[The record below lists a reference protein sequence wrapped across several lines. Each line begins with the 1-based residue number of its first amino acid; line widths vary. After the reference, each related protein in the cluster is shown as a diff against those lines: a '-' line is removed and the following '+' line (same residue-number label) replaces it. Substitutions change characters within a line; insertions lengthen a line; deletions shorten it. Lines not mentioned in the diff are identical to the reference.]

1 MSTTQELWLRP
12 WTVFSSVAAWFY
24 PCIKVKGIL
33 NKFIIHLLCFLFF
46 FLKQR
51 HISYT
56 FIWLGVLV
64 FNMVHLFKI
73 KFYWSII
80 YRLQIIS
87 SVQFSVLNE
96 LNSHSPT
103 LEHLYPKEFSCPFF
117 ISLHCLLSSQQALI
131 YICRWAS
138 DALFQRD
145 NRLQAA
151 WWLLGKTKCM
161 GRWCWRRVGF
171 CLPCNLSS

>member
-1 MSTTQELWLRP
+1 M
-12 WTVFSSVAAWFY
+12 TVLMKNYHVHYTGIVTASMDCILVSGCLFY

-33 NKFIIHLLCFLFF
+33 NKFIIHLLCFLF

-73 KFYWSII
+73 KFYWSIV

-131 YICRWAS
+131 YICR
-138 DALFQRD
+138 
-145 NRLQAA
+145 
-151 WWLLGKTKCM
+151 
-161 GRWCWRRVGF
+161 
-171 CLPCNLSS
+171 